1 MPSPLP
7 VSLLLFFTLVGGRPQ
22 NSLLVEVEEGDNVV
36 LSCLRDSSSVSSE
49 KLAWYRGNQSTPFL
63 ELSLRSPDLGLH
75 IGPLGILLVIVNV
88 SDRMGGF
95 YLCQKR
101 PSFKDTW
108 QPAWTVNVEDSGE
121 LFRWNASDLGDLDC
135 DLGNRSS
142 GSHRSTSGSRLYV
155 WATDHPEVWKTKP
168 VCAPREISLNQSLIN
183 QDLTVAPGSTLWLS
197 CGVPPVPV
205 TKGSISWTHVHP
217 KMFNDSLLSLSLG
230 GEHPVREMWVWG
242 SFLLLPQA
250 KASDEG
256 TYYCLQGGLT
266 TEMHV
271 KVIARSAVWL
281 WLLRTG
287 GWIVP
292 VVTLVYVIFCMVSL
306 AAFLYFRRAFIL
318 KRKRKRMTDPARRFF
333 KVTPPSGNGTQN
345 QYGNV
350 LSLPTSTSGQ
360 AHAQRWAA
368 SLGSGPVSYGN
379 PRIEV
384 QDAGAQRHE
393 TGLEEEG
400 EAYEEPDSEEGS
412 EFYENDSNLEQDQL
426 SQDGSGYENPED
438 DPVGPEE
445 EDSFSNAESYEN
457 ADEELAQPVGRT
469 MDFLSPHGS
478 AWDPSREASSLGSQS
493 YEDMRG
499 ILYAAPQLQSIRSGP
514 SHEEDADSYEN
525 MDKSDDPEPAWG
537 GEGHMGTWGAT

>member
-7 VSLLLFFTLVGGRPQ
+7 VSFLLFLLLVGGRPQ
-22 NSLLVEVEEGDNVV
+22 KSLLVEVEEGGNAV
-36 LSCLRDSSSVSSE
+36 LSCLWDSSPASSE
-49 KLAWYRGNQSTPFL
+49 KLAWSRDNQSTPFL
-63 ELSLRSPDLGLH
+63 ELSPGSPGLGLH
-75 IGPLGILLVIVNV
+75 VGPLGVMLVIVNV
-88 SDRMGGF
+88 SDHTGGF
-95 YLCQKR
+95 YLCQNSF
-101 PSFKDTW
+101 PFKDTW

-121 LFRWNASDLGDLDC
+121 LFRWNASNLGDLDC
-135 DLGNRSS
+135 DQGNRSS
-142 GSHRSTSGSRLYV
+142 GSQRSTSGSQLYV
-155 WATDHPEVWKTKP
+155 WSKDRHDFSRTKS
-168 VCAPREISLNQSLIN
+168 VCAPRGSSLNQSLIN

-205 TKGSISWTHVHP
+205 TKGSISWAHVHP
-217 KMFNDSLLSLSLG
+217 KRFNTPLLNLSLG

-242 SFLLLPQA
+242 SLLLLPQA
-250 KASDEG
+250 TALDEG
-256 TYYCLQGGLT
+256 TYYCRQGGQIM
-266 TEMHV
+266 EMHV
-271 KVIARSAVWL
+271 KVIARSVWL

-292 VVTLVYVIFCMVSL
+292 VVTLVYVSVCMVSL
-306 AAFLYFRRAFIL
+306 VAFLYFRRAFIL

-350 LSLPTSTSGQ
+350 LSLPPSTSGQ
-360 AHAQRWAA
+360 GHAQRWAA
-368 SLGSGPVSYGN
+368 SLGSGPGSYGN

-384 QDAGAQRHE
+384 HDVGAQSHE
-393 TGLEEEG
+393 TGLEEDG

-412 EFYENDSNLEQDQL
+412 EFYENDSSLGQDQP

-438 DPVGPEE
+438 EPIGPEE

-457 ADEELAQPVGRT
+457 ADEELAQPVGRK

-499 ILYAAPQLQSIRSGP
+499 ILYAAPQLHSMRSGP

-525 MDKSDDPEPAWG
+525 MDKSEDPEPAWG
-537 GEGHMGTWGAT
+537 GEGHMGTWGTT